1 MWAVIYNFL
10 KAAIEEMVIVFLFR
24 LIKIKCH
31 NVYNLVLVLNRYIT
45 IGIYYF
51 CKLYQNDTLVHI

>member
-1 MWAVIYNFL
+1 MIYNFL

-31 NVYNLVLVLNRYIT
+31 NVYNLVLVLKRYIT

>member
-1 MWAVIYNFL
+1 MIYNFL

-31 NVYNLVLVLNRYIT
+31 NVYKSSTCIE
-45 IGIYYF
+45 
-51 CKLYQNDTLVHI
+51 

>member
-1 MWAVIYNFL
+1 MIYNFL